1 MVSRVNDTPF
11 PYQRV
16 YAQPTSTPSQGRCR
30 GRGRANSQRGAGKG
44 GAPKGSSSATP
55 KRSAKPLEQS
65 SMQKK
70 PKPAAPAA
78 NEHGDLIKRMCEKS
92 GLSADELLNSFVA
105 NKPGPAATPK

>member
-16 YAQPTSTPSQGRCR
+16 YAQPTSTPSQGRGR

-55 KRSAKPLEQS
+55 KRLGKALEQS

-70 PKPAAPAA
+70 PKPVVPVV

-92 GLSADELLNSFVA
+92 GLPVGELLNSFVA
-105 NKPGPAATPK
+105 KAPGPAATPK